1 MNSKETIIVGVVI
14 LAGLYYFDPLRWL
27 WPETFETMEA
37 EVAVADEP
45 IHIQR
50 DVGSVAQVMT
60 DTALLNGQ
68 AVGQNARNFGVSGSH
83 GLTPGLEAFIDR
95 ATVASFGQNFN
106 GRSLGLS

>member
-1 MNSKETIIVGVVI
+1 MNSKEMIIVGAVI
-14 LAGLYYFDPLRWL
+14 FGLFGVHFGMLRWL
-27 WPETFETMEA
+27 VKPEAKEA
-37 EVAVADEP
+37 EVAVADQP

-106 GRSLGLS
+106 GRSLGLN

>member
-1 MNSKETIIVGVVI
+1 MNSKETIIVVA
-14 LAGLYYFDPLRWL
+14 LAGLAIGYLSRL
-27 WPETFETMEA
+27 ATETEDKEA

-50 DVGSVAQVMT
+50 DVGSVSQVMT
-60 DTALLNGQ
+60 DTANLNGQ

-106 GRSLGLS
+106 GRSLGLN

>member
-1 MNSKETIIVGVVI
+1 MNSKETIIVGAVI
-14 LAGLYYFDPLRWL
+14 LAGLYYVV
-27 WPETFETMEA
+27 WPKLTAEPEDKEA

-45 IHIQR
+45 IHIHR
-50 DVGSVAQVMT
+50 DVGSVSQVMT
-60 DTALLNGQ
+60 DTANLNGQ

>member
-1 MNSKETIIVGVVI
+1 MNSKETIIVVA
-14 LAGLYYFDPLRWL
+14 LAGLVIGYLSRL
-27 WPETFETMEA
+27 ATETEDKEA

-50 DVGSVAQVMT
+50 DVGSVSQVMT
-60 DTALLNGQ
+60 DTANLNGQ
-68 AVGQNARNFGVSGSH
+68 AVGQNARNFGVSGSF

-106 GRSLGLS
+106 GRSLGLN

>member
-1 MNSKETIIVGVVI
+1 MNSKETIIVVA
-14 LAGLYYFDPLRWL
+14 LAGLVIGYLSRL
-27 WPETFETMEA
+27 ATETEDKEA

-50 DVGSVAQVMT
+50 DVGSVSQVMT
-60 DTALLNGQ
+60 DTANLNGQ

-83 GLTPGLEAFIDR
+83 GLTPGLDAFIDR

-106 GRSLGLS
+106 GRSLGLN

>member
-1 MNSKETIIVGVVI
+1 MNSKEMIIVGAVI
-14 LAGLYYFDPLRWL
+14 GLIGWHFGVFDKLL
-27 WPETFETMEA
+27 SKPEAMEA

-83 GLTPGLEAFIDR
+83 GLTPGREAFIDR

-106 GRSLGLS
+106 GRSLGLN